1 MILCAVILPWQS
13 RTRCRTVWDKEAK
26 RSAFSRKCWGSF
38 GAPNDREIGGVIL
51 QEFLYRY
58 ISFESFVGMV
68 QSKALTFV
76 LPELW
81 DDPKECAPF
90 EQLLYSTDN
99 LYERIFLIAVYNKT
113 YSQCWTRVSES
124 DAMWRIYSYNNRAL
138 QIKVSEKKLCLLP
151 DIRLVPVIY
160 SDQIE
165 INETK
170 NIDKFLRSLAI
181 KRRAFQHEDEIRL
194 IKHYKFLDDDDF
206 EKHVK
211 AFLAVSEHPQMVEI
225 IESLFP
231 GLPPKEQIE
240 SIANLL
246 NTGKSRKVAIDI
258 SYESI
263 PDFIDGV
270 LVHPLAPDWYVK
282 IVAEYCKRNALPF
295 DGQSTLY
302 CRA

>member
-1 MILCAVILPWQS
+1 M
-13 RTRCRTVWDKEAK
+13 
-26 RSAFSRKCWGSF
+26 
-38 GAPNDREIGGVIL
+38 REY
-51 QEFLYRY
+51 LYRY

-90 EQLLYSTDN
+90 EQLLSSRN
-99 LYERIFLIAVYNKT
+99 SVYERIFLIALYNKT

-124 DAMWRIYSYNNRAL
+124 DAMWRIYSYNNRAI
-138 QIKVSEKKLCLLP
+138 QIKVSEEKLRLLP
-151 DIRLVPVIY
+151 DVKLVPVIY
-160 SDQIE
+160 SDKIE
-165 INETK
+165 INEAE

-194 IKHYKFLDDDDF
+194 IKHYKFLDDNDI

-211 AFLAVSEHPQMVEI
+211 AFLAANEHPQMLEI

-240 SIANLL
+240 GIGSIL
-246 NTGKSRKVAIDI
+246 NTGKNRKVTSDI

-263 PDFIDGV
+263 PDFLDGV
-270 LVHPLAPDWYVK
+270 LVHPLAPDWYIS
-282 IVAEYCKRNALPF
+282 IVQEYCIRNSLPF
-295 DGQSTLY
+295 DGKSKLY
-302 CRA
+302 SND